1 MVVASSIGLLARG
14 VGLAVNERLRRT
26 GARQAVAVCAV
37 VSLALLCAAPAFSGS
52 AASPKQI
59 PARFLIKVKA
69 RIRVNTSAGLPG
81 IAIDTAARE
90 VTFSPALINV
100 GTVIIEVS
108 NSDQDA
114 HQLEID
120 GVTSRRIG
128 GGGKAVMRVT
138 FKTPGI
144 YPVALTADTPV
155 PVSGALKV
163 VK

>member
-1 MVVASSIGLLARG
+1 MTSKSNPSARK
-14 VGLAVNERLRRT
+14 LSP
-26 GARQAVAVCAV
+26 AVA
-37 VSLALLCAAPAFSGS
+37 LALCSLFLALF
-52 AASPKQI
+52 AASPVFAASSAARSKV
-59 PARFLIKVKA
+59 PARFLIKVQA
-69 RIRVNTSAGLPG
+69 RIRVNISAGLPG

-100 GTVIIEVS
+100 GTVIILVS
-108 NSDQDA
+108 NSDKEA
-114 HQLEID
+114 HQMEIN
-120 GVTSRRIG
+120 GVSSRRMG

-144 YPVALTADTPV
+144 YPISLSADTPV